1 VPRYFGL
8 DLHKRYVHGCEWQVD
23 AQKGRHFR
31 FPNSEAGWATFVE
44 QLRADDE
51 IALEVTGNAFNVHD
65 LLSSYAGK
73 VLLANPLE
81 LKRLGAGRHTD
92 RVDAER
98 LAKMLALGMVPA
110 VWVPPREVRDVRCLL
125 QYRDRLVRNRRRYLT
140 QAKSVFQRH
149 GLPIPRKV
157 DPRQWLNRE
166 ALSQL
171 PQAERVILLNTLRQ
185 LEAVDADLQA
195 VEAEIARQVAGQ
207 PGVQLLLTIT
217 GVGLITA
224 ATVWAYLGDPSRF
237 RTAKQVTRYAG
248 LDASVLQSGEQDHRG
263 RISRNGSKLLRTALV
278 EAAHSVARHDQGPLG
293 AFYHR
298 KQRQI
303 GRHKAIVALARKLLI
318 VAWRMLLTGQPYRA
332 AKPQLV
338 AQKQRRL
345 REAAQAVVDW
355 DAVAEALW
363 PDILEEPHRRRR
375 VA

>member
-1 VPRYFGL
+1 MPRYFGL

-23 AQKGRHFR
+23 VQKGRHFR
-31 FPNSEAGWATFVE
+31 FPNTDAGWATFVE

-65 LLSSYAGK
+65 LLSAYAGK

-92 RVDAER
+92 RVEAER

-157 DPRQWLNRE
+157 DPRQWLDRE
-166 ALSQL
+166 ALTPL
-171 PQAERVILLNTLRQ
+171 PQAERVILLSALRQ
-185 LEAVDADLQA
+185 LEAVDIEIQA
-195 VEAEIARQVAGQ
+195 IEAEIARQVADQ
-207 PGVQLLLTIT
+207 PAVQLLTIT

-224 ATVWAYLGDPSRF
+224 VTIWAYLGDPSRF

-248 LDASVLQSGEQDHRG
+248 LDASVHQSGEQDHRG
-263 RISRNGSKLLRTALV
+263 RISRNGCKLLRTTLV
-278 EAAHSVARHDQGPLG
+278 EAALAVARHDQGPLG
-293 AFYHR
+293 AFFHR

-303 GRHKAIVALARKLLI
+303 GHQKAVVALARKLLI

-332 AKPQLV
+332 AKPLLV
-338 AQKQRRL
+338 QRKQRRL
-345 REAAQAVVDW
+345 LNVAQAAVDW
-355 DAVAEALW
+355 DAVTKALW
-363 PDILEEPHRRRR
+363 PEDIKTHRRRK